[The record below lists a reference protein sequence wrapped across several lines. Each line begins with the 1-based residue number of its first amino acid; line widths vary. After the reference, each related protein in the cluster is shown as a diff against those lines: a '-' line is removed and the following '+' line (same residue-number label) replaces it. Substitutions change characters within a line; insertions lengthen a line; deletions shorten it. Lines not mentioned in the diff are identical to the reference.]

1 MHPTI
6 TALHFGYTP
15 IKGTRHQPQT
25 ITHITPQGI
34 RYNRRWA
41 IINPT
46 TGAVLRTVHY
56 PQLHAVTT
64 VLHTSGTS
72 THLTI
77 NIPGY
82 PSHTLTPPTGPTQAH
97 DYWGRTKN
105 LTTYQHPINQ
115 ALSAYLNTPAA
126 LAYAPDDHLIYR
138 DPLTLIGTA
147 TLHDLQN
154 RLGPQAPNLLQ
165 EHTRFRANL
174 LIHTQEPYI
183 EETWQGQTLTLN
195 PAPGLPQDLKGL
207 TLTIGAGVGRCAV
220 IDSHPDTGQRGT
232 KILKTLASYRPRNH
246 RGEPI
251 LAVYATPQ
259 PQPAPAPQNQVG

>member
-25 ITHITPQGI
+25 ITHISPQGI

-64 VLHTSGTS
+64 SLHTSGTI

-77 NIPGY
+77 NIPGH
-82 PSHTLTPPTGPTQAH
+82 PSHTLTPPTGPT
-97 DYWGRTKN
+97 
-105 LTTYQHPINQ
+105 Q

-220 IDSHPDTGQRGT
+220 IDSHPETGQRGT

-259 PQPAPAPQNQVG
+259 PQPAPAPKTR